1 MSLAIATVPSPL
13 RTDDTGVVR
22 IGPSRVTLQSVVH
35 AFDAGASAE
44 EIVASYP
51 SLELADVY
59 ATIAY
64 ILRHRAAVDDY
75 LAESAAESERVHEKW
90 EERYPTAELRRRILE
105 RAAARA

>member
-22 IGPSRVTLQSVVH
+22 IGSSRVTLESVVH

-51 SLELADVY
+51 SLELAEVY

-64 ILRHRAAVDDY
+64 ILEHRADIDEY
-75 LAESAAESERVHEKW
+75 MAESAAESERVHEKW
-90 EERYPTAELRRRILE
+90 EKRYPTAELRRLIRD
-105 RAAARA
+105 RAAARN